1 MKYAL
6 KKLRYLRV
14 FDLETGKLDAM
25 MNDLQKGQ
33 FTGSQETVYAEGQ
46 DGAKL
51 AAFDINKVAGFN
63 TSNGTIDMGFL
74 SMQVGGELVDVEN
87 GSEIVMHKVLE
98 TTDGTTVTLE
108 QKVAGETGNELG
120 YIYALGKDGM
130 PDYSHPIAQ
139 AAAASATEFAY
150 DPNTG
155 VITLPTGKFKA
166 KDSVAVEY
174 QPEFTNYTRLD
185 NESSKF
191 AKTGRV
197 VIDAWFTDL
206 CSDTDVPMQVVME
219 KGKISGEVDISIGDQ
234 AAVHNIEVEAMSTV
248 CDENKKLWSW
258 YIYDEDDIVPV
269 AGE

>member
-6 KKLRYLRV
+6 KKLRFLRV
-14 FDLETGKLDAM
+14 FDLETGKLVAM
-25 MNDLQKGQ
+25 MNDLKSGQ

-63 TSNGTIDMGFL
+63 AANGTVDMGFL
-74 SMQVGGELVDVEN
+74 ALQVGGELQNVEN
-87 GSEIVMHKVLE
+87 GSEIVMHKVLA
-98 TTDGTTVTLE
+98 TADGTTVTLT
-108 QKVAGETGNELG
+108 QKVSGEVGNEIG
-120 YIYALGKDGM
+120 FIYPISADGM
-130 PDYSHPIAQ
+130 PDYTKPVPQ

-150 DPNTG
+150 NPTTG
-155 VITLPTGKFKA
+155 VITLPTGMFKA
-166 KDSVAVEY
+166 KDEVAVEY
-174 QPEFTNYTRLD
+174 QPDFKNYTRLD

-191 AKTGRV
+191 AKTGRIV
-197 VIDAWFTDL
+197 VDAWFTDL
-206 CSDTDVPMQVVME
+206 CSETDVPMQVVME
-219 KGKISGEVDISIGDQ
+219 KGKISGELDISIGDQ

-269 AGE
+269 PGE